1 MSRKMVSYS
10 VTSSQRMSRMN
21 TENLSLI
28 RTVEVIH
35 DLSEVKFGDRVK
47 GCNSD

>member
-1 MSRKMVSYS
+1 MSRKMIGSS
-10 VTSSQRMSRMN
+10 VTSSHMVSRVS

-35 DLSEVKFGDRVK
+35 DLNEVKFGDRVK
-47 GCNSD
+47 GCSSD